1 MSRRPFILAI
11 ALLSAGTLSCLGDTI
26 SDSGPPV
33 VVITSPST
41 ERVSGTITIKAT
53 VVDESGVD
61 AVAFFID
68 DAKLVELRVE
78 PYEYIWAST
87 SVPDGQH
94 LLRVTA
100 KDISGNTTVA
110 TRSMTVDNTPN

>member
-1 MSRRPFILAI
+1 MSRRPYILAI
-11 ALLSAGTLSCLGDTI
+11 ALLSAGTLSCLSDTI

-41 ERVSGTITIKAT
+41 ERVSGTITLKAT

-61 AVAFFID
+61 AVAFFVD

-78 PYEYIWAST
+78 PYEYLWNSR
-87 SVPDGQH
+87 SVANGQH
-94 LLRVTA
+94 VLRVTA
-100 KDISGNTTVA
+100 KDIGGNTAVA